1 MEDPFQQKRKE
12 SPYKDQN
19 EEQGGIRRRL
29 RDRDLLR
36 KRKAEAEEK
45 ETNQWVYGEE
55 SPTKR
60 RTRNN
65 GGAKK
70 RGRPRKAE
78 PEQEISAAQEEAAVA
93 AGPAVVASEPVQI
106 DPDQTFFTLTAVES
120 QAASVTAA
128 PLPVFGS
135 VQSFTPS
142 TNLTQAPSVL
152 AAAPTKVPGEGQF
165 PVQEE
170 TPASA
175 PDAPVLIQAPAPAAP
190 PAADVG
196 PPAAPNQM
204 QEQDKEGQVTIED
217 VGPDEEQDLSVS
229 QTKRAEEDVKE
240 TASADM
246 NEQSK
251 MPSAPSFSSP
261 PPPQEYVSE
270 NLL

>member
-1 MEDPFQQKRKE
+1 MFCTSR
-12 SPYKDQN
+12 
-19 EEQGGIRRRL
+19 
-29 RDRDLLR
+29 
-36 KRKAEAEEK
+36 
-45 ETNQWVYGEE
+45 EE

-60 RTRNN
+60 RTGNN

-70 RGRPRKAE
+70 RRRPRKAE

-106 DPDQTFFTLTAVES
+106 NPDQTFFTLSAVEF

-135 VQSFTPS
+135 VQSSTPAPASPAS

-175 PDAPVLIQAPAPAAP
+175 PDDPVLIQAPAPAAP
-190 PAADVG
+190 PAVDVG
-196 PPAAPNQM
+196 PPAAPNEM
-204 QEQDKEGQVTIED
+204 QGQDKEGQVTIED
-217 VGPDEEQDLSVS
+217 VGPDEEEDLSVS
-229 QTKRAEEDVKE
+229 QTKRAEEGNQVE
-240 TASADM
+240 I
-246 NEQSK
+246 
-251 MPSAPSFSSP
+251 
-261 PPPQEYVSE
+261 
-270 NLL
+270 